1 MSVQRQCP
9 RCKHSCGP
17 DSFVGKNGRIVK
29 TCSTCRNVATH
40 NTAGIRPAFPI
51 ATNPSTRSCSHSP
64 SVVDRSSST
73 PAAHSHQSSFSS
85 AAETVLDGIDS
96 RIGRLEDTIH
106 LNFATILTRIDSLQ
120 SSHHPPSTPTSPAAV
135 TSQPPLPGELVPPS
149 SLRVFPWVLQEVI
162 SQVVNDTLKLERL
175 ILLHNPKSRISKET
189 PAQAGLVFADGQVK
203 IAEESSK
210 QRSSS
215 FAKVI
220 PNIRV
225 LAQIYSWKGVTEYH
239 LAICRQC
246 FGTGV
251 THKWAHTDTTLQGRT
266 LLTNF
271 RTPTAP
277 SSSIP
282 SSKPGAKSSRPS
294 HTTTNPP
301 PVKIY
306 LTFVP
311 TATKNILSNRAAP
324 ATGSSHPHQ
333 HHPEGCIMVSLHPHS
348 DDVPRRHVARTTH
361 NRALPA
367 DRAMSTAT
375 TSSGPAVTLLP
386 ASSSSG
392 SGLADTMLSAFSP
405 PGSGLVDTLLPA
417 SSSSGPGLADTLRPA
432 SSSLGSGLT
441 GRVFPVASLG
451 SGLVDWKLSA
461 TLPSTP
467 RAPSA
472 SRAMLVPSLDFFA
485 PQGIA
490 DMLSDS
496 ASTLLVSLLTDPAP
510 PARPD
515 TACELPIFDRSNTP
529 ATVGSLK
536 LEHWAPFL
544 DLYPDQDFANQLRG
558 ALRHGALLGYSGPLH
573 DNTRLEGSNL
583 PMDSDDELHLCDAR
597 LMGFHLDGLY
607 YQECALAF
615 GGHSSPFLFNLFAE
629 SLRWVSHYL
638 DNFFCASD
646 PAFNTSTPIQV
657 LSIAAAALGFRLS
670 CKKTVWSTTRL
681 EILGIEL
688 NSVAQTASITDQHR
702 QRILQLWLLLV
713 TASAG
718 PLVTN

>member
-1 MSVQRQCP
+1 MSDQRQCP

-40 NTAGIRPAFPI
+40 NTAGIRPACPI

-85 AAETVLDGIDS
+85 SAETVRAGP
-96 RIGRLEDTIH
+96 T
-106 LNFATILTRIDSLQ
+106 FA
-120 SSHHPPSTPTSPAAV
+120 PAASV
-135 TSQPPLPGELVPPS
+135 IALASPLPGELVPPS

-225 LAQIYSWKGVTEYH
+225 LAQILIEFNQIYSWKGVTEYH

-282 SSKPGAKSSRPS
+282 SSKPGAKSSRPG

-375 TSSGPAVTLLP
+375 TGSGPAVTLLP

-417 SSSSGPGLADTLRPA
+417 PSFSGSGLADTLRLA
-432 SSSLGSGLT
+432 SPSLGSSLAG
-441 GRVFPVASLG
+441 GMFPVASLG

-583 PMDSDDELHLCDAR
+583 PMDSDDELHLCREIEAQVLEGCLRRVDNPSAAR
-597 LMGFHLDGLY
+597 LVCSPVGVVPKPHSDKRRTIYHLSHS
-607 YQECALAF
+607 LA
-615 GGHSSPFLFNLFAE
+615 GRVRACHLSTT
-629 SLRWVSHYL
+629 
-638 DNFFCASD
+638 ASTICLS
-646 PAFNTSTPIQV
+646 AFITRPSTPSST
-657 LSIAAAALGFRLS
+657 LSASTKVPLS
-670 CKKTVWSTTRL
+670 GRQTSKTPF
-681 EILGIEL
+681 
-688 NSVAQTASITDQHR
+688 DM
-702 QRILQLWLLLV
+702 
-713 TASAG
+713 
-718 PLVTN
+718 